1 MNHLRKFI
9 VQNVNFETLHNNV
22 QIRFYHV
29 LFLSLLSLTS
39 EYAYAQDKPQK
50 CIMVFGA
57 HADDVESLAGGTFAK
72 YIAEGYLGVY
82 VCMINNTAGCA
93 IESIGGGTHAPEG
106 KNMLFSISSSPMTY
120 PVDALETIQIRQEEA
135 RNAAE
140 FYGAIPEF
148 LNFSQPEFFLGR
160 KLIIYGTKE
169 FIGFDPPGRRQINL
183 ATRYDEDVELVF
195 ELLKKYKPEVVI
207 THTLGGEKLDH
218 EGTAYMMYLAF
229 VQAIDE
235 GIPVGKL
242 LMTVN
247 GWLTDIPALN
257 NGKGKPDVKINVKKY
272 LGTKYSALNKH
283 LSQNG
288 GFGREYVIGDG
299 DQPKEVIEEF
309 ITVVDNTK

>member
-1 MNHLRKFI
+1 MKKILLMAYI
-9 VQNVNFETLHNNV
+9 
-22 QIRFYHV
+22 
-29 LFLSLLSLTS
+29 LFLVTGSAVSQAKATP
-39 EYAYAQDKPQK
+39 DK

-57 HADDVESLAGGTFAK
+57 HADDVESLAGGTFSK
-72 YIAEGYLGVY
+72 YISGGYQGIY
-82 VCMINNTAGCA
+82 VCVINNTAGCA
-93 IESIGGGTHAPEG
+93 IESVGGGTHAPNG
-106 KNMLFSISSSPMTY
+106 RTMLFSGSSSPMTY

-140 FYGAIPEF
+140 FYGSIPEF

-160 KLIIYGTKE
+160 KLIIYGTNE
-169 FIGFDPPGRRQINL
+169 FIGFNPPGRKQISL

-195 ELLKKYKPEVVI
+195 DLLKKYKPEIVI

-229 VQAIDE
+229 VQAMDE

-247 GWLTDIPALN
+247 GWLTDFPASKN
-257 NGKGKPDVKINVKKY
+257 SRGKPDLKVNVKKY
-272 LGTKYSALNKH
+272 LEAKYTALNLH

-288 GFGREYVIGDG
+288 GFGREYMMESHKPV
-299 DQPKEVIEEF
+299 KETIEEF
-309 ITVVDNTK
+309 ITVIDNTR